1 MISRLINWITNPFK
15 KEEKITLPNVAP
27 LSSEVKNKL
36 IADLIEVAKEFKEK
50 KEVDLDSLP
59 LTRVSNEVK
68 EKIANLVKEDLKDR
82 KLPNLEIMPILR
94 IAKALGAIGFTVVRK
109 TFKKK
114 HKFIFVK
121 NLSYLEEF
129 EGTIEELYH
138 YINKRCFTKTSKR
151 GRSKTIKKDFLDKI
165 F

>member
-50 KEVDLDSLP
+50 KEVELDTLP

-82 KLPNLEIMPILR
+82 KLPNLEHQ
-94 IAKALGAIGFTVVRK
+94 VVI
-109 TFKKK
+109 TESAPKKK
-114 HKFIFVK
+114 
-121 NLSYLEEF
+121 
-129 EGTIEELYH
+129 
-138 YINKRCFTKTSKR
+138 KRYYKKKKATEASK
-151 GRSKTIKKDFLDKI
+151 
-165 F
+165 

>member
-50 KEVDLDSLP
+50 KEVELDTLP

-68 EKIANLVKEDLKDR
+68 EKSKITCLQKYGVEYSCQSD
-82 KLPNLEIMPILR
+82 E
-94 IAKALGAIGFTVVRK
+94 
-109 TFKKK
+109 FKKK
-114 HKFIFVK
+114 CKETCLQKYGVEHPHHALNGSTRQGEKQ
-121 NLSYLEEF
+121 SD
-129 EGTIEELYH
+129 G
-138 YINKRCFTKTSKR
+138 
-151 GRSKTIKKDFLDKI
+151 GREAQQRETPRPRRSHRARTHGHG
-165 F
+165 